1 LLQCLNKYTYIIG
14 IIVLIIPIIN
24 MKVGDFTMAQN
35 PEWVELY
42 EYVREKIMGYDK
54 TIKLPKYMVLRLQ
67 GLIKG
72 QFLRNK
78 KQQVNAEYDYKTILI
93 TFKFCRQ
100 SILQA
105 FEKNKTAFADENHKF
120 NYAMIIIDKEI
131 NNVVVRLRNGKKSE
145 EKTIKL
151 ELENQIHEGAEYKAK
166 VKKVNKE
173 LEELW

>member
-1 LLQCLNKYTYIIG
+1 
-14 IIVLIIPIIN
+14 
-24 MKVGDFTMAQN
+24 MEVGDFTMAQD

-67 GLIKG
+67 GLTKG
-72 QFLRNK
+72 QFLGNK
-78 KQQVNAEYDYKTILI
+78 KQQVNANYDYKTILI

-100 SILQA
+100 AILQA

-131 NNVVVRLRNGKKSE
+131 NNVVVRLKNGKKSE
-145 EKTIKL
+145 EKTINI
-151 ELENQIHEGAEYKAK
+151 ELENQVHEGADYKPKSKDA
-166 VKKVNKE
+166 NKE
-173 LEELW
+173 LEGLW

>member
-1 LLQCLNKYTYIIG
+1 
-14 IIVLIIPIIN
+14 
-24 MKVGDFTMAQN
+24 MKVGDFIMAQD

-67 GLIKG
+67 GLTKG
-72 QFLRNK
+72 QFLGNN
-78 KQQVNAEYDYKTILI
+78 KQQVNAKYDYKTILI

-100 SILQA
+100 TILQA

-131 NNVVVRLRNGKKSE
+131 NNVVIRLRNSKKAE
-145 EKTIKL
+145 EKTINI
-151 ELENQIHEGAEYKAK
+151 ELENQVHERANYKPK
-166 VKKVNKE
+166 EVKKVNKK

>member
-1 LLQCLNKYTYIIG
+1 
-14 IIVLIIPIIN
+14 
-24 MKVGDFTMAQN
+24 MAQD

-67 GLIKG
+67 GLTKG
-72 QFLRNK
+72 QFLGNN
-78 KQQVNAEYDYKTILI
+78 KQQVNAKYDYKTILI

-100 SILQA
+100 TILQA

-131 NNVVVRLRNGKKSE
+131 NNVVIRLRNSKKAE
-145 EKTIKL
+145 EKTINI
-151 ELENQIHEGAEYKAK
+151 ELENQVHERANYKPK
-166 VKKVNKE
+166 EIKKVNKK

>member
-1 LLQCLNKYTYIIG
+1 
-14 IIVLIIPIIN
+14 
-24 MKVGDFTMAQN
+24 MAQD

-67 GLIKG
+67 GLTKG
-72 QFLRNK
+72 QFLGNN
-78 KQQVNAEYDYKTILI
+78 KQQVNAKYDYKTILI

-100 SILQA
+100 AILQA

-131 NNVVVRLRNGKKSE
+131 NNIVIRLKNSKKAE
-145 EKTIKL
+145 EKTINI
-151 ELENQIHEGAEYKAK
+151 ELENQVHERANYKPK
-166 VKKVNKE
+166 EIKKVNKK